1 MNKIILSDVL
11 DFILTTKDND
21 TLVTINEAVKDRLST
36 NSSRLKYELEPG
48 DKVKIT
54 GSGKVTEGVV
64 HKVNRTRA
72 LVITYWNDKKTKFHV
87 PFTMLTKIATKGAS
101 DE

>member
-1 MNKIILSDVL
+1 MNKITLNDVL
-11 DFILTTKDND
+11 DYILTTKDND

-36 NSSRLKYELEPG
+36 NSSRLRYQLKRG

-54 GSGKVTEGVV
+54 GSGRITEGII

-72 LVITYWNDKKTKFHV
+72 LVITYWNHKKTKFHV
-87 PFTMLTKIATKGAS
+87 PFTMLTKIATK
-101 DE
+101 

>member
-48 DKVKIT
+48 DKV
-54 GSGKVTEGVV
+54 
-64 HKVNRTRA
+64 NRTRA

-87 PFTMLTKIATKGAS
+87 PFTMLTKIITKGAS

>member
-11 DFILTTKDND
+11 DYILTTKDND

-54 GSGKVTEGVV
+54 GSGKITEGTID
-64 HKVNRTRA
+64 KANRTRD
-72 LVITYWNDKKTKFHV
+72 LVITYYNDKKTRFHV
-87 PFTMLTKIATKGAS
+87 PFTMLTKITTEGVS

>member
-54 GSGKVTEGVV
+54 GSGKITEGTI

-72 LVITYWNDKKTKFHV
+72 LVTTYYNDRKTKFNV
-87 PFTMLTKIATKGAS
+87 PFTMLTKITTEGVS